1 MENITIKVGGMGC
14 AACSARIER
23 ALREL
28 KGVESADVNLAAE
41 KAAVI
46 FDPQAADIQTIKDT
60 INGLGYQAIEDTNK
74 SPEDDKL
81 KKKQEINT
89 LKVKLLFS
97 ALFSI
102 PLLYTAMAPMISFL
116 SLPFPNFISPMRFPL
131 AYSLLQLGLT
141 IPVIAAGFRFY
152 TTGFKSLFQRS
163 PNMDS
168 LIAVGTSAAVLY
180 SLFSVFQITQGNHM
194 AVESLYFETAAVIIT
209 FVLLGKFLETL
220 SKRRAGEAVKKLMS
234 LTPKTAVII
243 KDGKE
248 KEIQIDDVIPG
259 NIVVVKPGAKIP
271 VDGTVTEGQSSV
283 DESMLTGESMPVDK
297 SSGDSV
303 FGGTVNYNGVIFFK
317 AEKTG
322 SKTVLAQIIKLVED
336 AQSSKAPIARLAD
349 IIAGYFVPA
358 VCAIAVLAAVVWFI
372 AAAAGIVNLPEGKSA
387 VEFALTI
394 FISVLVI
401 ACPCAL
407 GLATPTAIITGTG
420 KGAQNGILIKN
431 GQALE
436 TAGKT
441 QIVVFDKTG
450 TITEGKPEVVF
461 IKIINDEL
469 ENKNEEKNI
478 EAVNSFLQIAAAA
491 EKNSEHPLGQAIVRE
506 AEKRNLTLHP
516 VTDFKALP
524 GLGIEAKINL
534 QNSSFLIAH
543 SSFSNQPISILIG
556 NKKFMQEKN
565 IDLDEFEKFSGK
577 LEEEGKTV
585 VFIAFNEKMHGCIA
599 LADMIKKNS
608 KTAVEKLKKMGI
620 DVVMITGDNKQTAE
634 AIAKEAGID
643 RVTAQVL
650 PQDKSAEIKKLQSE
664 GKKITMVG
672 DGVNDAPALTQAD
685 TGIAV
690 GSGTDTAVE
699 AADIVLMRND
709 MSDVPAA
716 VNLSKRTL
724 RIIKQNLFWA
734 FCYNIL
740 GIPIAAG
747 VLYIFGGPLLNPMFA
762 AAAMSLSS
770 VSVVLNALRIK
781 HGTL

>member
-401 ACPCAL
+401 ACQCAL